1 MFLKRDAI
9 TKIECTQENIP
20 GKTFALTL
28 DNYSIKAN
36 NNGLYAIYLHQ
47 KPDANSLLAPG
58 MNVSVKIYYNMPFN
72 SLLSLPANAVFE
84 KDNESYVWLVENNTI
99 HSRKVVLSKQIRDG
113 NLQVSD
119 GLKAGDQVVIGG
131 LNLLS
136 ENDTV
141 EVIATPGKSNVGNLL

>member
-1 MFLKRDAI
+1 
-9 TKIECTQENIP
+9 
-20 GKTFALTL
+20 
-28 DNYSIKAN
+28 
-36 NNGLYAIYLHQ
+36 
-47 KPDANSLLAPG
+47 
-58 MNVSVKIYYNMPFN
+58 
-72 SLLSLPANAVFE
+72 
-84 KDNESYVWLVENNTI
+84 
-99 HSRKVVLSKQIRDG
+99 VLSKQIRDG